1 MYFPGDHRV
10 DPSALAAALLE
21 AAGRQGVLHVSFG
34 TSLER
39 LERSGAG
46 VRAAFA
52 GSASG
57 SIPSGFDCAVVAAGA
72 WTGQLMA
79 ASSGE
84 EEIAVRPVRGQHS
97 VYGGGGTL
105 RRVLRYDGHHLIPT
119 AEGIMVA
126 ATVEEVGFNLD
137 TTDAAATEFG
147 LILER
152 VLGIRDTPINQRA
165 GLRPKPRKGRPV
177 IAPLEDMPVFVAS
190 GHYKNGVL
198 LGPITGQTVAAWIL
212 DGKPPR
218 DMSHFAIA
226 R

>member
-1 MYFPGDHRV
+1 
-10 DPSALAAALLE
+10 
-21 AAGRQGVLHVSFG
+21 
-34 TSLER
+34 
-39 LERSGAG
+39 
-46 VRAAFA
+46 
-52 GSASG
+52 
-57 SIPSGFDCAVVAAGA
+57 
-72 WTGQLMA
+72 
-79 ASSGE
+79 
-84 EEIAVRPVRGQHS
+84 
-97 VYGGGGTL
+97 
-105 RRVLRYDGHHLIPT
+105 
-119 AEGIMVA
+119 MVA